1 MRRIGLWSAVL
12 LGACASG
19 IALDA
24 TAQSGATSYPSRP
37 IRFVVGY
44 PPGGATDLIARALA
58 VKLSEA
64 LAQQVLVDNRPG
76 AGGIVGTEI
85 VAKAAP
91 DGHTIILVTTS
102 HGVNPSLY
110 SKLPYDSVKSFTPVT
125 QVASLQLLLVVNPSM
140 PVRSVKDLIALAK
153 SKPGELNFGSS
164 GSGQSLHLA
173 GELFK
178 TMAGIDIVHVPY
190 KGSAP
195 ARTDLLAGQIHMMF
209 ESMIGVLPFVTSG
222 RLRALAVSGAKRSP
236 AAPDIPTMAE
246 AGVPGYDASGWVG
259 VLGPAGMPRP
269 IVERLNGEI
278 VAILNTPETR
288 ERLAKSGAE
297 VVGSSPEEFARFI
310 ERQLTTWARV
320 VKASGAKV
328 D

>member
-102 HGVNPSLY
+102 HGVNPSL
-110 SKLPYDSVKSFTPVT
+110 
-125 QVASLQLLLVVNPSM
+125 
-140 PVRSVKDLIALAK
+140 
-153 SKPGELNFGSS
+153 
-164 GSGQSLHLA
+164 
-173 GELFK
+173 
-178 TMAGIDIVHVPY
+178 
-190 KGSAP
+190 
-195 ARTDLLAGQIHMMF
+195 
-209 ESMIGVLPFVTSG
+209 
-222 RLRALAVSGAKRSP
+222 
-236 AAPDIPTMAE
+236 
-246 AGVPGYDASGWVG
+246 
-259 VLGPAGMPRP
+259 
-269 IVERLNGEI
+269 
-278 VAILNTPETR
+278 
-288 ERLAKSGAE
+288 
-297 VVGSSPEEFARFI
+297 
-310 ERQLTTWARV
+310 
-320 VKASGAKV
+320 
-328 D
+328 